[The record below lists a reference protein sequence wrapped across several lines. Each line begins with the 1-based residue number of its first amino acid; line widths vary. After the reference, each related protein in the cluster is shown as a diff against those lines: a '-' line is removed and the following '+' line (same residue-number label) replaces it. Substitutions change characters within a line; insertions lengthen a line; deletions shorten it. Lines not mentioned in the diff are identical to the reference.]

1 MHFPS
6 NEDIHRTFTSFK
18 DYQLICCVDYFPKE
32 RYGQCHFYSCPY
44 TLTHYDNLTNNS
56 LSGLFNNVQ
65 EVRLF
70 DQRPFEHEFFI

>member
-18 DYQLICCVDYFPKE
+18 DYQVICCVDYFPKE